1 MRQVA
6 LVMADGHL
14 TSAPNPATQYA
25 LTLTASSQKMR
36 HISILLVLTTCSCIK
51 ERDDQLYIGELY
63 FTSFRLGSYYNLDD
77 STRTNFEYSLDTTD
91 LSKAD
96 SSQLKFIK
104 IYRKFSEEGLL
115 YKPFVD
121 LKLNDSSFVKLYMDS
136 SDYDRIKIYKWRDL
150 LDRQKKVVIWG
161 RTRELGRL
169 DFPLLYCTEL
179 IDIEVKDGQTFPER
193 QGKFK
198 INDYE

>member
-1 MRQVA
+1 MLQRIMR
-6 LVMADGHL
+6 
-14 TSAPNPATQYA
+14 Y
-25 LTLTASSQKMR
+25 
-36 HISILLVLTTCSCIK
+36 IILLLILIICSCTQ

-63 FTSFRLGSYYNLDD
+63 FNAFQLGSYYNLDD
-77 STRTNFEYSLDTTD
+77 STRTKFEYSMDTTD
-91 LSKAD
+91 LNTAD
-96 SSQLKFIK
+96 SSQRAFIRL
-104 IYRKFSEEGLL
+104 YRKFKEEGLL

-121 LKLNDSSFVKLYMDS
+121 LRINDSSFVKLYLDS
-136 SDYDRIKIYKWRDL
+136 ADYEKIKTHKWQDL

-179 IDIEVKDGQTFPER
+179 VDVEVKDGQTFPGR